1 MEMDIWE
8 IEKVLRERFK
18 FHDTLYKRFEEEGR
32 KLETAIQYNLREE
45 CQNIA
50 RQLLGYYL

>member
-1 MEMDIWE
+1 MNTYE
-8 IEKVLRERFK
+8 IEKILRERFE
-18 FHDTLYKRFEEEGR
+18 FHNALYKRFEADGR

-50 RQLLGYYL
+50 KQLLGYYL